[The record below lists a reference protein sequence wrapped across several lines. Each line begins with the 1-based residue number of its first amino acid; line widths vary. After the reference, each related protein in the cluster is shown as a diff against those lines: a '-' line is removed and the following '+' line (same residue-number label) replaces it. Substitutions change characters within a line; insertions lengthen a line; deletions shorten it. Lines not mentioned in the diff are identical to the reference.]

1 MVYCFGILFELCL
14 KICNMSPISLKL
26 QASWDEVKERM
37 KENDI
42 RLTDADLVYDPGHEE
57 ELLLRLEKIMNK
69 TRPEIIAYIESIS
82 ANTGLSG

>member
-1 MVYCFGILFELCL
+1 MVYCFGTLFELCF
-14 KICNMSPISLKL
+14 KISNMSPISLKL

-37 KENDI
+37 KENDL